1 MQVEF
6 WGSEFKKR
14 KNSTKVP
21 DVSGVVKE
29 VVIKGNF
36 GFENQF
42 QSTKCSIVAPSFFVT
57 GASGYGYC
65 KAWDNYY
72 WITNISFDIDG
83 AEYIECK
90 IDVLAS
96 WASFIKES
104 TFFIDRCADPS
115 YYNPDIFDEAIS
127 IESGGEVSNSAR
139 SQVFTERGGCYLVT
153 VMGRSTTG
161 INTFAFDSVPGTLFN
176 PMYAIGSTGAYDDP
190 LLEQLDTVVDG
201 FNQLFKAL
209 LCDPSKYITAVK
221 FAPFPESFFPNQFEQ
236 IYVGWLEAG
245 GMARKLPMSTYWER
259 SISINKPTSIYS
271 DFRRTDGRCSMYNIY
286 LPGVG
291 TVDLTPDVMELSLT
305 ADLTMNIQTGDVHYN
320 LKAGGST
327 IGTYDGCVYT
337 DIGFAGSSVNSGAIA
352 QTAGGVGTAIG
363 SSAKKDWVSH
373 DNGISSELEVIK
385 EAKPLMFMGGA
396 IAAIHGAGEAMKA
409 QASLAS
415 PMGGGSAVW
424 GDPDIIVSC
433 VQKHTGEFLTNDY
446 GRPCCKNLKI
456 GDLSGFVRCA
466 NASIDISSTDSI
478 RGEINAF
485 LNTGFFVE

>member
-14 KNSTKVP
+14 KNSTKIP
-21 DVSGVVKE
+21 DVPGVLKE

-96 WASFIKES
+96 WAAFIKES
-104 TFFIDRCADPS
+104 TFFIDRCADYN

-127 IESGGEVSNSAR
+127 IEDGGEVSSVAKTT
-139 SQVFTERGGCYLVT
+139 VFSERGGCYLVT
-153 VMGRSTTG
+153 VMGRSDTG

-176 PMYAIGSTGAYDDP
+176 PMYAIGASGSYDDP
-190 LLEQLDTVVDG
+190 LIEQINTAIDG
-201 FNQLFKAL
+201 FNQIFKAL
-209 LCDPSKYITAVK
+209 LCDPAKYITAVK
-221 FAPFPESFFPNQFEQ
+221 FAPFPSSFFPGQYKQ
-236 IYVGWLEAG
+236 VYVGWLEAG
-245 GMARKLPMSTYWER
+245 ATALMLPMSTYWEKHLTLA
-259 SISINKPTSIYS
+259 KPSSIYS
-271 DFRRTDGRCSMYNIY
+271 DFRRTDARCSMYNMY

-291 TVDLTPDVMELSLT
+291 TVDLSPDVMELSLT
-305 ADLTMNIQTGDVHYN
+305 ADITMNIQTGDIHYN
-320 LKAGGST
+320 IKAGGAT

-337 DIGFAGSSVNSGAIA
+337 DIGFAGASVNNGAIA
-352 QTAGGVGTAIG
+352 QTAGGIG
-363 SSAKKDWVSH
+363 SAAASMAKKDWVSH
-373 DNGISSELEVIK
+373 DGGISAELEIVK
-385 EAKPLMFMGGA
+385 EAKPLMFMGGV

-415 PMGGGSAVW
+415 SMGGGAAIW
-424 GDPDIIVSC
+424 GDPEIVISC

-466 NASIDISSTDSI
+466 NASIDIASTDSI
-478 RGEINAF
+478 RNEINAF